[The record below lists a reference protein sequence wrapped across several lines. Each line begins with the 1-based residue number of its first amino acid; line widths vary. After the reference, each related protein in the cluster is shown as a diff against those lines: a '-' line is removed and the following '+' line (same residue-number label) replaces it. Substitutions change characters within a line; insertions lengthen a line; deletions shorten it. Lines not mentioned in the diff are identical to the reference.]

1 MPSMSGVGLKLVRGL
16 AGHQVLENYM
26 KSDLTGR
33 VIGFSVPHILD
44 PSQVEEPWQIFSE
57 RTVWGRV
64 MDTLPDNTDLLRVEA
79 INGDGAYVIP
89 RCIIHTTMPESYH
102 V

>member
-1 MPSMSGVGLKLVRGL
+1 
-16 AGHQVLENYM
+16 M
-26 KSDLTGR
+26 KDDVVGR

-64 MDTLPDNTDLLRVEA
+64 TSALAGNPDLLRVEG
-79 INGDGAYVIP
+79 IHEKVTYIIP
-89 RCIIHTTMPESYH
+89 SRIIHTTMPEGYH
-102 V
+102 A

>member
-1 MPSMSGVGLKLVRGL
+1 M
-16 AGHQVLENYM
+16 M
-26 KSDLTGR
+26 KDALPVKDDVVGR

-64 MDTLPDNTDLLRVEA
+64 TNALADNTDLLRVEA
-79 INGDGAYVIP
+79 IHEKVTYVIP
-89 RCIIHTTMPESYH
+89 RRIIHTTMPEGYH
-102 V
+102 A